1 MDELIEK
8 DQHIRF
14 SGAGADNQNG
24 VTKLRTQTVIW
35 MARTMMI
42 QSSMRSPQGSITD
55 ELWPM
60 EIDHVVGMYNRMP
73 CKDYGIST
81 YELWSSF
88 FFLPS
93 K

>member
-1 MDELIEK
+1 MDAWIEK

-35 MARTMMI
+35 MDHTMMI
-42 QSSMRSPQGSITD
+42 QYVMRSPQGFITD
-55 ELWPM
+55 ELWTM

-73 CKDYGIST
+73 RKDYGLST
-81 YELWSSF
+81 YELWSRSS
-88 FFLPS
+88 FLPS